1 MSIKLSEKS
10 ALIPPS
16 PIRKLAPY
24 AHAAMQKGINVYK
37 LNIGQPDIGM
47 PDCAL
52 NAIRSAKINNLP
64 YTNSAG
70 TPSYIEALA
79 QYYSKRGHQILPDEL
94 VVTNGGSEAIYFALL
109 AICNPGDEVI
119 IPEPYYANYNGFTIQ
134 VGAKI
139 VPITTHI
146 EDGFA
151 LPAIEEFE
159 KIITPRTKAIMICNP
174 NNPTGKLYSE
184 QEICQLK
191 EIVIKHDIFLI
202 ADEVYSDFCYD
213 GEKHTS
219 LLELD
224 GIDDRVIICDSVS
237 KRYSMCGARVGAI
250 ISKNVDLMDTVM
262 RLAQTRLS
270 APFLDQLAAEA
281 ALRYTDEHY
290 FENVK
295 KEYISRRDTMVKLL
309 REIDGVVCPTPK
321 GAFYVVA
328 KLPVDNSEVFSQ
340 WMLENFS
347 LNGETLMLAPA
358 AGFYADPNNCPQNYV
373 RLAYVLCNEDI
384 KKSLNILKHALEEYN
399 KIKSTK

>member
-10 ALIPPS
+10 ARIPAS
-16 PIRKLAPY
+16 PIRKLAQY
-24 AHAAMQKGINVYK
+24 AQSAMQKGIKVYK
-37 LNIGQPDIGM
+37 LNIGQPDISM
-47 PDCAL
+47 PECAIE
-52 NAIRSAKINNLP
+52 AIRSAHTNNLP

-79 QYYSKRGHQILPDEL
+79 EYYSGKGHQILENEL
-94 VVTNGGSEAIYFALL
+94 VVTNGGSEAIFFAIM
-109 AICNPGDEVI
+109 AICDPGDEVI

-139 VPITTHI
+139 VPITTHL

-151 LPAIEEFE
+151 LPKIEEFE
-159 KIITPRTKAIMICNP
+159 KIINPRTKAIMICNP
-174 NNPTGKLYSE
+174 NNPTGKLYTE
-184 QEICQLK
+184 QEINQLK
-191 EIVIKHDIFLI
+191 EIALKHNIFLI

-237 KRYSMCGARVGAI
+237 KRYSMCGARVGVI
-250 ISKNVDLMDTVM
+250 ISKNAELMDCIM

-270 APFLDQLAAEA
+270 APYLDQLAAEA
-281 ALRYTDEHY
+281 ALRHTDEHY
-290 FENVK
+290 FETVRE
-295 KEYISRRDTMVKLL
+295 EYISRRNTMVELL
-309 REIDGVVCPTPK
+309 NEIDGVVCPMPK

-328 KLPVDNSEVFSQ
+328 KLPVDNSEIFSQ
-340 WMLENFS
+340 WMLEHFS

-358 AGFYADPNNCPQNYV
+358 AGFYASPQNCPQNYV

-384 KKSLNILKHALEEYN
+384 KKSMNILKHALKEYN
-399 KIKSTK
+399 NINSNN